1 MNNQQMTGMVLLPLG
16 VAALIISVGV
26 AWMLARLS
34 RMRRVEGA
42 AFITV
47 MSFLLFAVGVVLCYF
62 GVTSIIEGSA

>member
-1 MNNQQMTGMVLLPLG
+1 MNDQQMTGMVLLLLG
-16 VAALIISVGV
+16 MAALIISAGV

-34 RMRRVEGA
+34 RTRRVEGA